1 MTINLSGLDFWDL
14 LENYTYKK
22 NPQLLKNEN
31 SEITM
36 LYPPFLGD
44 GYKENIW
51 LNNGIKLT
59 IHSYQ
64 LHQDLVIDNTL
75 EGAECIE
82 FAFKLASNCQINNHC
97 FSFNKSSYCIG
108 KHEEGAIVQYQA
120 NTLNKGVDLHL
131 DINKFQDFLQNSYS
145 QNFPS
150 CLQSIL
156 FTEQKTFSLS
166 YPLKF
171 NSAIELV
178 IKQIINC
185 PYHGL
190 IKNIYLEGKSLELIA
205 LYFDLLTKFDQP
217 YFSQTSSFKKSD
229 IEGIYQAKEILEK
242 NFDNPPTLSELAK
255 KVRLSNRKLEEG
267 FRQIFNH
274 SVFGYLRQHRLE
286 KARQLLETKEINIST
301 VSSLVGYASH
311 SAFTHAFQKQFGVTP
326 KIYQKG
332 DEVRG

>member
-1 MTINLSGLDFWDL
+1 MAINLSGLDFWDL

-22 NPQLLKNEN
+22 NPQLLRNEN

-51 LNNGIKLT
+51 LNSGIQLT
-59 IHSYQ
+59 IHSYK
-64 LHQDLVIDNTL
+64 LHQDLIIDNTQD
-75 EGAECIE
+75 AAKCIE

-97 FSFNKSSYCIG
+97 FTFNKFSYCIG

-145 QNFPS
+145 QNFPP
-150 CLQSIL
+150 CFQSIL

-185 PYHGL
+185 PYKGL
-190 IKNIYLEGKSLELIA
+190 IKNIYLDAKSLELIA
-205 LYFDLLTKFDQP
+205 LYFELLTELDRP
-217 YFSQTSSFKKSD
+217 YFSQTSSFNSSD
-229 IEGIYQAKEILEK
+229 IEAIYQAKEIIEK
-242 NFDNPPTLSELAK
+242 NFDNPPTLSDLAQQ
-255 KVRLSNRKLEEG
+255 VRLSNRKLEQG
-267 FRQIFNH
+267 FYQVFNTT
-274 SVFGYLRQHRLE
+274 VFGYLRQHRLKIAGELLRE
-286 KARQLLETKEINIST
+286 KKTNISLI
-301 VSSLVGYASH
+301 SSLVGYSSH
-311 SAFTHAFQKQFGVTP
+311 SAFTKAFQKQFGMTP
-326 KIYQKG
+326 KIYQLLS
-332 DEVRG
+332 